1 MYKAELESFM
11 EKLYECGCIKF
22 GEFVLSSGLI
32 TPVYFDLRLIVS
44 YPFLLVRKILF
55 YLTTT
60 LENKN

>member
-1 MYKAELESFM
+1 MYKAELENFM

-44 YPFLLVRKILF
+44 YPFLLVRRLKL
-55 YLTTT
+55 
-60 LENKN
+60 K